1 MSEVNTLQE
10 IQDMKRIG
18 RFSTLLA
25 LPLFCIS
32 FASAQSQLDVNVGFG
47 TKTASSSNEVFDTFG
62 DGQLFRTPSLNSFFM
77 GVGGAIMLNSKF
89 GVGAQAMFQPHR
101 PEYAGLRIRNT
112 FYDVHGI
119 YQPISVK
126 RAALQLRG
134 GIGGTNSRFYFS
146 DTGCSGFTGCS
157 TYTQFAGS
165 SNHFQIVGG
174 VGVPLYIT
182 EKIFIRPQLDVHYVP
197 NFFQYGSNF
206 VPAATAW
213 VGYTLGER

>member
-1 MSEVNTLQE
+1 VIAIQE
-10 IQDMKRIG
+10 IFDMRKIG

-25 LPLFCIS
+25 LPLLCIP

-47 TKTASSSNEVFDTFG
+47 TKTATSSDQVFDTFG
-62 DGQLFRTPSLNSFFM
+62 DGRLFRTPSLTSFFM
-77 GVGGAIMLNSKF
+77 GVGGKIMLNNRF
-89 GVGAQAMFQPHR
+89 GVGAEAMFQPHR
-101 PEYAGLRIRNT
+101 PDYAGLKVRNT

-126 RAALQLRG
+126 RAALQLKA

-157 TYTQFAGS
+157 SYTQFAGS
-165 SNHFQIVGG
+165 SNHFQVVGG

-182 EKIFIRPQLDVHYVP
+182 EHIFLRPEIDVHYVP
-197 NFFQYGSNF
+197 NFFQYGTNF
-206 VPAATAW
+206 VPAATVWA
-213 VGYTLGER
+213 GYTFGER